1 MNSPSKEY
9 TGDVVIPAKVTY
21 EGVEYD
27 VTAIGESAFWGCS
40 GLTSITIPEGV
51 TAIGDCAFSDCDG
64 LTSIIVDENNTT
76 YDSRN
81 NCNAIIETAS
91 NTLIVG
97 CKLTVIPEGIT
108 AIGESAF
115 EGCSGLTS
123 IISLN
128 TTPPSCDGSYVFDNV
143 DKSIPLYVPK
153 ESVDSYKSAKRW
165 SEFTNI
171 IGTDF
176 VRISIN
182 DAVNGMVTGAGVYPV
197 NSTATVTAT
206 PNVGYQ
212 FVKWSDGNTDNPRKI
227 VMTEDVTLEA
237 IFEVDGSPISN
248 VTAEEITVRVV
259 NGTLVVT
266 GASDY
271 LVYDFAGKCMGKP
284 ERLERGIYIVVADG
298 NSYKMI
304 VK

>member
-1 MNSPSKEY
+1 MFMNQSGLYDCDGLTSI
-9 TGDVVIPAKVTY
+9 TIP
-21 EGVEYD
+21 EG
-27 VTAIGESAFWGCS
+27 VTAIGESVFSDCS

-51 TAIGDCAFSDCDG
+51 TAIEYATFM
-64 LTSIIVDENNTT
+64 
-76 YDSRN
+76 
-81 NCNAIIETAS
+81 
-91 NTLIVG
+91 
-97 CKLTVIPEGIT
+97 
-108 AIGESAF
+108 
-115 EGCSGLTS
+115 GCSGLTS

-128 TTPPSCDGSYVFDNV
+128 TTPPSCDGSSVFYNV
-143 DKSIPLYVPK
+143 DKSIPFYVPK
-153 ESVDSYKSAKRW
+153 ESVDSYKSAQCW

-197 NSTATVTAT
+197 DSTATVTAT
-206 PNVGYQ
+206 PNAGYA

-237 IFEVDGSPISN
+237 IFEVDSSPISN

-284 ERLERGIYIVVADG
+284 ECLERGIYIVVADG

>member
-1 MNSPSKEY
+1 MKRLKAILVLIAMSLTSFSAIASDTAVDGIYYDFDSENKTAIVTYRGNSPYSYSKEY

-21 EGVEYD
+21 EGVEYA
-27 VTAIGESAFWGCS
+27 VTAIGERAF
-40 GLTSITIPEGV
+40 
-51 TAIGDCAFSDCDG
+51 D
-64 LTSIIVDENNTT
+64 
-76 YDSRN
+76 
-81 NCNAIIETAS
+81 
-91 NTLIVG
+91 
-97 CKLTVIPEGIT
+97 
-108 AIGESAF
+108 
-115 EGCSGLTS
+115 GCSGLTS

-128 TTPPSCDGSYVFDNV
+128 TTPPSCDGSSVFYNV
-143 DKSIPLYVPK
+143 DKSIPFYVPK
-153 ESVDSYKSAKRW
+153 ESVDSYKSAKCW

-171 IGTDF
+171 IGNMLRLT
-176 VRISIN
+176 IN

-197 NSTATVTAT
+197 DSTATVTAT
-206 PNVGYQ
+206 PNAGYA

-237 IFEVDGSPISN
+237 IFEVDSSPISN

-271 LVYDFAGKCMGKP
+271 LVYDLAGKCMGKP